1 MGLLDPPRCPQCNCE
16 IAMEEFWRV
25 APKQSKGN
33 FLSGSAGI
41 VCPVCGV
48 KLRVLQG
55 RVVASWALAL
65 GAPLIVFAI
74 LDSLS
79 PVDHDSV
86 SGKIRLIAF
95 LAILG
100 GSFVL
105 QWRWTPRLLRL
116 RFVNDGETVEYPL
129 VMRARELAAEAEL
142 EEKLAKK
149 QLELESPDVGKPAW
163 ACAKC
168 REENP
173 GNFDICWKCQTVRPA
188 GS

>member
-1 MGLLDPPRCPQCNCE
+1 
-16 IAMEEFWRV
+16 V
-25 APKQSKGN
+25 APKQSKGS
-33 FLSGSAGI
+33 FLSGSPGI

-65 GAPLIVFAI
+65 VSPLIVLAI

-86 SGKIRLIAF
+86 SGKIRLVEFMALF
-95 LAILG
+95 G
-100 GSFVL
+100 GGFVL

-129 VMRARELAAEAEL
+129 VIRARELAEERAADAKLL
-142 EEKLAKK
+142 EE

-163 ACAKC
+163 TCAKC
-168 REENP
+168 HEENP
-173 GNFDICWKCQTVRPA
+173 GNFDICWKCQAARREP
-188 GS
+188 S